1 MNKFI
6 ISTLLFFLITG
17 CSSAQKAFYS
27 SNDKKAIKAY
37 EGALVCFNT
46 IDPITGL
53 PNVPCVESLLDKALK
68 RDSTFVEAYSLA
80 SNMSVENGD
89 IEKAIFYREKMIE
102 VAQRVPLQEYFYLAS
117 MQMATGR
124 YESCLKNAKRYLDS
138 PLANSQFSPGAKKMI
153 QNCVFALRAIK
164 NPVDF
169 NPINLGKEVNT
180 EMPEY
185 FPSITADDSTL
196 LFTRMVKDD
205 LAPLGNKQEDIFI
218 TNKQDEMNWSQSQL
232 ISSSVNTRFNEGA
245 PTFSSDGK
253 YVIFVGCETGAKGDY
268 EYGDGRTGKGSCDL
282 FYSQKSGNNWSQP
295 VNLGSPINTKHW
307 ETQPS
312 FSSDGKT
319 LYFIRGLTFDRQRRS
334 PDNQDIYSTH
344 ITKNGWSKPVRL
356 SSVINT
362 PYREESVQIHPD
374 GQTLYFSSNGH
385 QGMGG
390 LDIFMSRKD
399 ENGNW
404 SDPVNMGYPLNT
416 YMDENS
422 ILISSKGD
430 LGYFSSNRPGG
441 FGSLDLY
448 SFKIDEK
455 FKPIPTTFVKGFV
468 YDEEDLKP
476 LEASFQLTD
485 LNSGKIVS
493 EIVANAVSGQFLIAL
508 PTNIEMA
515 FHVEK
520 EGYSFVSKNF
530 SFSDLEET
538 DEGYVLNIPMRK
550 IKPGTFV
557 LENIFFDVNKWTI
570 KQSSFVELEKILK
583 LLTINPSINVEIA
596 GHTDSDGDKKDNL
609 ILSTNRAK
617 SVVDWLLD
625 RGVSIDRLTY
635 KGYGETKPILENT
648 NESNKAKNRR
658 TELTIK

>member
-1 MNKFI
+1 MIK
-6 ISTLLFFLITG
+6 FLISSIFIVLLTG
-17 CSSAQKAFYS
+17 CSAQKAFYS
-27 SNDKKAIKAY
+27 STDKKAIKAY
-37 EGALVCFNT
+37 EAALVCFNN
-46 IDPITGL
+46 IDHITGL
-53 PNVPCVESLLDKALK
+53 PNIPCVQSLLEKALK

-80 SNMSVENGD
+80 SNMSVEKGD
-89 IEKAIFYREKMIE
+89 IETAIFYREKMID
-102 VAQRVPLQEYFYLAS
+102 VAKRVPIQEYFYLAS
-117 MQMATGR
+117 MQMATGK

-153 QNCVFALRAIK
+153 QNCVFALRAMK
-164 NPVDF
+164 KPVDF
-169 NPINLGKEVNT
+169 NPINLGYEVNT

-196 LFTRMVKDD
+196 LFTRMVKDN

-218 TNKQDEMNWSQSQL
+218 TTKSGESTWTQSEL
-232 ISSSVNTRFNEGA
+232 ISSSVNTRYNEGA

-268 EYGDGRTGKGSCDL
+268 EYGNGRTGKGSCDL
-282 FYSQKSGNNWSQP
+282 FYSQKSGDKWSQP
-295 VNLGSPINTKHW
+295 VNLGSPINTKNW

-344 ITKNGWSKPVRL
+344 ITKEGWSKPVRL
-356 SSVINT
+356 SSTINT
-362 PYREESVQIHPD
+362 PFREESVQIHPD

-404 SDPVNMGYPLNT
+404 SKPVNMGFPLNT

-422 ILISSKGD
+422 ILISSNGN
-430 LGYFSSNRPGG
+430 LGFFSSNRPGG
-441 FGSLDLY
+441 YGSLDLY
-448 SFKIDEK
+448 SFKLSDE

-468 YDEEDLKP
+468 FDEDDHNP

-485 LNSGKIVS
+485 LNSAKIVS
-493 EIVANAVSGQFLIAL
+493 EIISNAVSGQFLLAL

-538 DEGYVLNIPMRK
+538 EDGYVLNIPMRK

-557 LENIFFDVNKWTI
+557 LENIFFDVNKWSI
-570 KQSSFVELEKILK
+570 KKSSFVELEKILK
-583 LLTINPSINVEIA
+583 LLAINPSINVEIS
-596 GHTDSDGDKKDNL
+596 GHTDSDGDQRDNL

-617 SVVDWLLD
+617 SVVDWLIN
-625 RGVSIDRLTY
+625 RGVSLNRLSY
-635 KGYGETKPILENT
+635 VGYGEKQPILENS
-648 NESNKAKNRR
+648 NETNKAKNRR